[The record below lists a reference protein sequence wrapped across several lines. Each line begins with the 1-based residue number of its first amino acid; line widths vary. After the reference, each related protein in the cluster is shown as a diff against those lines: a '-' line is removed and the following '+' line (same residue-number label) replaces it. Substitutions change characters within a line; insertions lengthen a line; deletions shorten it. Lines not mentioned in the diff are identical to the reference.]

1 MIKCEMMQDLLPL
14 YCDKV
19 CSGETRRAVEEHL
32 AVCPD
37 CRNCLEQLTGQS
49 KPVTAS
55 PGEDAKARVRRGTK
69 KRFSRRRRRSVFIT
83 VAAMLVL
90 SLVLIGAADVERP
103 VEYRDGLITGG
114 LAVDEVI
121 DLYYHGGNYSSF
133 NGFSREVGGRDT
145 VFLCFNQTLKSNVL
159 PPLGEG
165 HIAIGNTLLT
175 DHEMIS
181 YRVGRHI
188 DAVYYLVGDY
198 VRLPAMDEAEFE
210 KELKK
215 AVLLWERQG
224 TES

>member
-19 CSGETRRAVEEHL
+19 CSAETRRTVEEHL
-32 AVCPD
+32 ASCPD
-37 CRNCLEQLTGQS
+37 CRSRLEQMEEQS
-49 KPVTAS
+49 KPVALS
-55 PGEDAKARVRRGTK
+55 PGEDVKVRVLQGTK
-69 KRFSRRRRRSVFIT
+69 KRFSRRRRRSVLIT

-103 VEYRDGLITGG
+103 VEYRDGLVTGG

-133 NGFSREVGGRDT
+133 NGFSREVSGREA
-145 VFLCFNQTLKSNVL
+145 VFLCFNQTLKSNAL

-175 DHEMIS
+175 DHETIS
-181 YRVGRHI
+181 YRVSRNI

-198 VRLPAMDEAEFE
+198 VRLPALDEAEFE
-210 KELKK
+210 KELKN

-224 TES
+224 TEL

>member
-19 CSGETRRAVEEHL
+19 CSAETRRAVEEHL
-32 AVCPD
+32 ASCPD
-37 CRNCLEQLTGQS
+37 CRSRLEQMEEQS
-49 KPVTAS
+49 RPVALS
-55 PGEDAKARVRRGTK
+55 PGEDVKVRVLQGTK
-69 KRFSRRRRRSVFIT
+69 KRFSRRRRRSVLIT

-103 VEYRDGLITGG
+103 VEYRDGLVTGG

-133 NGFSREVGGRDT
+133 NGFSREVSGREA
-145 VFLCFNQTLKSNVL
+145 VFLCFNQTLKSNAL
-159 PPLGEG
+159 PPLSEG

-175 DHEMIS
+175 DHETIS
-181 YRVGRHI
+181 YRVSRNI

-198 VRLPAMDEAEFE
+198 VRLPALDEAEFE
-210 KELKK
+210 KELKN

>member
-19 CSGETRRAVEEHL
+19 CSAETHRAVEEHL
-32 AVCPD
+32 ASCPD
-37 CRNCLEQLTGQS
+37 CRSRLEQMEEQS
-49 KPVTAS
+49 RPVALS
-55 PGEDAKARVRRGTK
+55 PGEDVKVRVLQGTK
-69 KRFSRRRRRSVFIT
+69 KRFSRRRRRSVLIT

-103 VEYRDGLITGG
+103 VEYRDGLVTGG

-133 NGFSREVGGRDT
+133 NGFSREVSGREA
-145 VFLCFNQTLKSNVL
+145 VFLCFNQTLKSNAL

-175 DHEMIS
+175 DHETIS
-181 YRVGRHI
+181 YRVSRNI

-198 VRLPAMDEAEFE
+198 VRLPALDEAEFE
-210 KELKK
+210 KELKN

>member
-19 CSGETRRAVEEHL
+19 CSAETRRAVEEHL
-32 AVCPD
+32 ASCPD
-37 CRNCLEQLTGQS
+37 CRSRLEQMEEQS
-49 KPVTAS
+49 RPVALS
-55 PGEDAKARVRRGTK
+55 PGEDVKVRVLQGTK
-69 KRFSRRRRRSVFIT
+69 KRFSRRRRRSVLIT

-103 VEYRDGLITGG
+103 VEYRDGLVTGG

-133 NGFSREVGGRDT
+133 NGFSREVSGREA
-145 VFLCFNQTLKSNVL
+145 VFLCFNQTLKSNAL

-175 DHEMIS
+175 DHETIS
-181 YRVGRHI
+181 YRVSRNI

-198 VRLPAMDEAEFE
+198 VRLPALDEAEFE
-210 KELKK
+210 KELKN

>member
-32 AVCPD
+32 AACPD
-37 CRNCLEQLTGQS
+37 CRSRLERMAEPS
-49 KPVTAS
+49 EPVTAS
-55 PGEDAKARVRRGTK
+55 PDEDAKARVLRGTK
-69 KRFSRRRRRSVFIT
+69 KQFSRRRRRSVLIA

-90 SLVLIGAADVERP
+90 SLALVGAADVERP
-103 VEYRDGLITGG
+103 VEYRDGLVTGG

-175 DHEMIS
+175 DHETIS
-181 YRVGRHI
+181 YRVSRDI

-198 VRLPAMDEAEFE
+198 VRLPAMDEAEFAG
-210 KELKK
+210 ELER

-224 TES
+224 TGA